1 MAIPRRKQLRAVA
14 LRYVEVPG
22 ARALH
27 TLGFTPN
34 LVTVLG
40 LCVALIS
47 AALVAAGFLLAGS
60 VVFLAG
66 GVLDLMDGALAR
78 LTGRVTSFG
87 ALLDSVMDRLGEAGI
102 FLGMAIYGLRA
113 DLGEG
118 RLLFFIV
125 VLVLALVT
133 SQTVSYLR
141 ARGEA
146 LGIATRTGLMTRP
159 ERVVL
164 LSVGLVLAHILGL
177 RPLEVILIVI
187 AAISFFTL
195 LQRLFHIQRALELPN
210 EPSPGP
216 TPGVDKSG
224 EHL

>member
-1 MAIPRRKQLRAVA
+1 M

-22 ARALH
+22 ARALQ
-27 TLGFTPN
+27 TLGFSPN
-34 LVTVLG
+34 LVTILG
-40 LCVALIS
+40 FCIALVS
-47 AALVAAGFLLAGS
+47 AALVAAGFLLAGG
-60 VVFLAG
+60 VVFLLG

-78 LTGRVTSFG
+78 LTGRVTRFG
-87 ALLDSVMDRLGEAGI
+87 ALLDSVMDRLGEAGL

-113 DLGEG
+113 GLGEG

-159 ERVVL
+159 ERVAL
-164 LSVGLVLAHILGL
+164 LSLGLILGHILGL
-177 RPLEVILIVI
+177 RPLEIILIVI
-187 AAISFFTL
+187 AVISFFTL
-195 LQRLFHIQRALELPN
+195 LQRLVHIQRALGLHP
-210 EPSPGP
+210 EPCPGP
-216 TPGVDKSG
+216 GPGPGVDKSG
-224 EHL
+224 EPL